1 MPLRDTSCCLL
12 GTRNHRHTPSW
23 LFQDS
28 ILQGQL
34 DLLPFAPRLLSYLRI
49 KHRVT
54 VMPARLDTRPVA
66 SGYRGGI
73 RTRLNNAAFPSHNRV
88 FSSNWHFIAE
98 ALKQKAEKA
107 LQGLL
112 DRVVV
117 VAETGGWV
125 AIRTLAMNCDRRIQ
139 ESKRFVS
146 RRSAGAANIIA

>member
-1 MPLRDTSCCLL
+1 
-12 GTRNHRHTPSW
+12 
-23 LFQDS
+23 
-28 ILQGQL
+28 
-34 DLLPFAPRLLSYLRI
+34 
-49 KHRVT
+49 
-54 VMPARLDTRPVA
+54 MPARLDTRPVA

-73 RTRLNNAAFPSHNRV
+73 RTRLNNAAFPSRNRV